1 MTNIGTI
8 SKKRLPIE
16 ITEAVERR
24 IVERL
29 KSDNAGKIADIARV
43 FNCPVA
49 QIQEVNDKHKIR
61 RTFKKD

>member
-1 MTNIGTI
+1 MASMGVT

-16 ITEAVERR
+16 ITESVERR

-29 KSDNAGKIADIARV
+29 KSDNAGKIADIARA